1 MKFYNVSTLCEK
13 IDLKVFDIIRKN
25 ERICPVEKAGHLES
39 RFRKWAQNPNKILR
53 NYVKEGMTALDL
65 GCGSGFF
72 SIPMA
77 EIVGESGKLIAVDV
91 QGGML
96 EKLKNK
102 IKGKEIEKRIM
113 LHNNEKDEIGI
124 SEKADFILA
133 FYVLH
138 EVPNQNKFL
147 EEIYA
152 ILKTNGNF
160 FLVEPKLFHVSKK
173 AFKETER
180 KAISIGFSP
189 IERPRIF
196 LSRAILFTKPI

>member
-1 MKFYNVSTLCEK
+1 MG
-13 IDLKVFDIIRKN
+13 KN

-39 RFRKWAQNPNKILR
+39 RFRKWGQNPNKILR

-65 GCGSGFF
+65 GCGGGFF

-91 QGGML
+91 QEGML

-113 LHNNEKDEIGI
+113 LHKNEEDEIGI

-152 ILKTNGNF
+152 ILKPNGNF

>member
-1 MKFYNVSTLCEK
+1 MKSYTASTLSEK
-13 IDLKVFDIIRKN
+13 NRFKVFDIMGKN

-39 RFRKWAQNPNKILR
+39 RFRKWSQNPNKILR

-65 GCGSGFF
+65 GCGVGFF

-77 EIVGESGKLIAVDV
+77 EMVGESGKLIAVDV
-91 QGGML
+91 QEGML

-102 IKGKEIEKRIM
+102 IKGKEVEKRIM
-113 LHNNEKDEIGI
+113 LHKNEEDEIGI
-124 SEKADFILA
+124 SEKTDFILA
-133 FYVLH
+133 FNVLH

-189 IERPRIF
+189 IEKPRIF
-196 LSRAILFTKPI
+196 LSRAILFTKSM